1 MVPRKTT
8 PVYLVYPAVAL
19 DHIVYRVVER
29 CPPTIKDF
37 LSYEALGRRYDQRE
51 FFMGIGVSMHTARK
65 QSTAVARRRR
75 FEAAI
80 ATLDLRDAP
89 VVWARTGG
97 PNHIT
102 VWAPAAVLVEH
113 VVQCEEL

>member
-1 MVPRKTT
+1 MPRETT
-8 PVYLVYPAVAL
+8 PVYLVYPAAAL
-19 DHIVYRVVER
+19 DRAVYRAVER

-51 FFMGIGVSMHTARK
+51 FFMGVGVSMHTARK
-65 QSTAVARRRR
+65 QSAAVARHLRDV
-75 FEAAI
+75 AAI
-80 ATLDLRDAP
+80 AVLDLRDAP

-97 PNHIT
+97 PDHIT
-102 VWAPAAVLVEH
+102 VWAPAAVLVER

>member
-1 MVPRKTT
+1 MPRKTT
-8 PVYLVYPAVAL
+8 PAYLVYPAAAL
-19 DHIVYRVVER
+19 DRPVYRAVER

-37 LSYEALGRRYDQRE
+37 LSYEVLGRRHDPRE
-51 FFMGIGVSMHTARK
+51 FFVGIGVSMHTTRN
-65 QSTAVARRRR
+65 QS
-75 FEAAI
+75 AAI
-80 ATLDLRDAP
+80 ARRLRDFGAIARLDLRDAP

-102 VWAPAAVLVEH
+102 VWAPAAVLVER